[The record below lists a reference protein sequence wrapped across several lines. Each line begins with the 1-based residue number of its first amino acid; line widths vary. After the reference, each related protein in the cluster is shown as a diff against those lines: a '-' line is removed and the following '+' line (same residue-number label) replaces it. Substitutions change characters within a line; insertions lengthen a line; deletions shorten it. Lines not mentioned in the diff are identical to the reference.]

1 MKTEVL
7 IPFEPATPD
16 PEWLIKKHLGV
27 RLDAVEHELY
37 HEYLYE
43 LRNR

>member
-16 PEWLIKKHLGV
+16 PDWLIKKHAGK

-37 HEYLYE
+37 HEWLYE
-43 LRNR
+43 LRYR